1 MCNIVEFEPEYQEK
15 VWKFLEK
22 CLPESG
28 RTFDLSGRHREYMD
42 IGNNFEKFWCVF
54 DGEAITGTV
63 ALKRMNDTE
72 IELKSLY
79 LLEKYHGRGLG
90 RQLLETALK
99 YAAEKEYKT
108 ILLDTKSSS
117 EKAIRLYRKA
127 GFVMTE
133 RYNNNENAD
142 VFMKLSI

>member
-1 MCNIVEFEPEYQEK
+1 MCSIVEFEPEYQEK
-15 VWKFLEK
+15 VLEFLEK

-28 RTFDLSGRHREYMD
+28 RTFDLSGCHREYMD

-79 LLEKYHGRGLG
+79 LLEKHLHKHW
-90 RQLLETALK
+90 K
-99 YAAEKEYKT
+99 YQVQM
-108 ILLDTKSSS
+108 
-117 EKAIRLYRKA
+117 R
-127 GFVMTE
+127 
-133 RYNNNENAD
+133 
-142 VFMKLSI
+142 

>member
-1 MCNIVEFEPEYQEK
+1 MCSIVEFEPEYQEK

-28 RTFDLSGRHREYMD
+28 RTFDLSGRHREYLD
-42 IGNNFEKFWCVF
+42 IGNSYEKFWCLF

-90 RQLLETALK
+90 RQLLGKRNIKQYFSIRSHPAKRRSDCT
-99 YAAEKEYKT
+99 EKP
-108 ILLDTKSSS
+108 D
-117 EKAIRLYRKA
+117 
-127 GFVMTE
+127 
-133 RYNNNENAD
+133 
-142 VFMKLSI
+142 LS

>member
-1 MCNIVEFEPEYQEK
+1 MCSIVEFEPEYQEK
-15 VWKFLEK
+15 VLEFLEK

-28 RTFDLSGRHREYMD
+28 RTFDLSGCHREYMD

-63 ALKRMNDTE
+63 ALM
-72 IELKSLY
+72 
-79 LLEKYHGRGLG
+79 
-90 RQLLETALK
+90 
-99 YAAEKEYKT
+99 
-108 ILLDTKSSS
+108 
-117 EKAIRLYRKA
+117 YRKA

>member
-1 MCNIVEFEPEYQEK
+1 MYVGK
-15 VWKFLEK
+15 
-22 CLPESG
+22 
-28 RTFDLSGRHREYMD
+28 T
-42 IGNNFEKFWCVF
+42 
-54 DGEAITGTV
+54 ITETV
-63 ALKRMNDTE
+63 ALDRMNDTE

-79 LLEKYHGRGLG
+79 VLEKYHGRGLG